1 MRTVKAV
8 GMVLTLLMGIFII
21 LSLYSMS
28 LNGRYTAIFLG
39 EAKGASPI
47 LIVDTRTG
55 QVTIKTITSAE
66 TPVGKPTA
74 KLLTVVP
81 RSD

>member
-1 MRTVKAV
+1 
-8 GMVLTLLMGIFII
+8 MVLTLGSTLPHASHGH
-21 LSLYSMS
+21 LHYPVVVLDE
-28 LNGRYTAIFLG
+28 LNWAVHRDISRGG
-39 EAKGASPI
+39 ERDSPI

-81 RSD
+81 WSD